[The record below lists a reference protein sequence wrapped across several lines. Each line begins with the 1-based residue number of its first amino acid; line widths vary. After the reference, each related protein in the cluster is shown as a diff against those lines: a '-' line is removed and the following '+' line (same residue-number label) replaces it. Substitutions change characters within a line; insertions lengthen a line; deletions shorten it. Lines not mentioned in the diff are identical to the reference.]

1 MTTSKWTLALNRC
14 QEHRCQVHLTS
25 ALYTLS
31 TCPRGPNLVHITPRR
46 VVFEKQSCWKSE
58 STERPSTWNW
68 ILNCQLVCTLS
79 TYPRGPKFDRFHST
93 SSHFRGTRLSKIGR
107 NIGNAQHIS
116 LTSNW
121 LWTLCCPQ
129 KSRSPQTD
137 FEHSVAPKVP
147 CILSTCTTDPHFGQF
162 CCMTSHFEDIAH
174 LIIPID

>member
-129 KSRSPQTD
+129 STLYTKYLHHRPT
-137 FEHSVAPKVP
+137 FWSVLLYDQPFWRYRTFNNSHW
-147 CILSTCTTDPHFGQF
+147 LTC
-162 CCMTSHFEDIAH
+162 
-174 LIIPID
+174 